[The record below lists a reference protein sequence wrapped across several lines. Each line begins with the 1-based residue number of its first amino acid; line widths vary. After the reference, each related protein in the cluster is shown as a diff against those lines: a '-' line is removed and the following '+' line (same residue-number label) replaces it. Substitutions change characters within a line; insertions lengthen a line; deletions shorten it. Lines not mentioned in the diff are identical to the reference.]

1 MKIIIYLYNGITML
15 DAIGPYEVLRNMTDA
30 EVYFVAEKTGEIKAD
45 SGFIDINVKHSIDD
59 IDMKDADILIIPG
72 STIGF
77 IKEMK
82 NENVLRWIT
91 EVDKTTKWT
100 TSVCSGSMLLAS
112 AGLLKGLKAT
122 SHWKPINLLSDFG
135 AIPTRER
142 VVEQGKYITA
152 AGVSAGIDMAL
163 DLSNKIVGEDE
174 TKAIQLIIEYDPEPI
189 FDSGNYSNADEKI
202 IKIAEKKLTKDAKKG
217 LGLLGII
224 KNSKNIL
231 KMSK

>member
-45 SGFIDINVKHSIDD
+45 SGFININVKHSIDD
-59 IDMKDADILIIPG
+59 SNMKDADILIIPG

-77 IKEMK
+77 MKEMK
-82 NENVLRWIT
+82 NENVLRWIK

-135 AIPTRER
+135 AIPTRKR

-202 IKIAEKKLTKDAKKG
+202 IKIAEKKLTKAAKKG

-224 KNSKNIL
+224 KNSKSIL